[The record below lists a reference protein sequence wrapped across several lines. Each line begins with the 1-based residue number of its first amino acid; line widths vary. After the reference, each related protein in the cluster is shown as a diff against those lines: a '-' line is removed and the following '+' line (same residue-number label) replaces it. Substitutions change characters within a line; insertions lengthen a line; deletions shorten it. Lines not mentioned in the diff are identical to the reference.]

1 MGFSEGE
8 DMNVTEL
15 SERLGL
21 EREEFIE
28 LAGLFLET
36 SASDLISL
44 QQAVERGIAQQAI
57 GPAHSIKGAA
67 NNLGFEDIYEVAEK
81 VEAKARNNILDGA
94 EESIQSIRG
103 KLSHIES
110 IMGGEMAGF
119 NC

>member
-1 MGFSEGE
+1 
-8 DMNVTEL
+8 MNVTEL

-67 NNLGFEDIYEVAEK
+67 NNLGFEDIYEIAEQ

-94 EESIQSIRG
+94 EEAIQSIRE
-103 KLSHIES
+103 KLSLIES
-110 IMGGEMAGF
+110 VMGEEMAGF